1 MVTAPQEMMMRPSE
15 LEWAADVLSSGDDI
29 VMPVRSL
36 WLDMQNRGMG
46 RGLSLDSFATML
58 ESDERFEF
66 LEGPED
72 DEDGEEVS
80 LLEELGFEGGPHVK
94 LASREL
100 TADYVTRMLR
110 RSTENMLAALEGAWE
125 MRPDDDPEAEQQLLE
140 VMTLA
145 QRLKSEVEDA
155 LRQNAGLLAAEDGG
169 GAGAGAKSARDNPG
183 D

>member
-1 MVTAPQEMMMRPSE
+1 MPPNE
-15 LEWAADVLSSGDDI
+15 LEWAAGVLSSSDDI

-36 WLDMQNRGMG
+36 WLDMQNQGMG
-46 RGLSLDSFATML
+46 RGLSMDSFMTML

-66 LEGPED
+66 LEGPVY
-72 DEDGEEVS
+72 DEDAEEVS

-94 LASREL
+94 LAGREL

-110 RSTENMLAALEGAWE
+110 QSTENMLTALEGAWE

-155 LRQNAGLLAAEDGG
+155 LRQSGGVLPSQAGLGAAGTRG
-169 GAGAGAKSARDNPG
+169 LRDTPG